1 MELKIEHYYITLI
14 LLVIFLPCSI
24 SVSISPSLSPS
35 QSPSPSPLDPKQ
47 LKALH
52 SLGLSSRNPCANP
65 SPHHNATSCD
75 SSHPFRHILSLT
87 LSNCSSS
94 SFPSLSLSLRSFSSL
109 SSLSSLSF
117 INCSI
122 PPPRHLPSSLL
133 SFSSNSSLRH
143 ISSLLLSRLN
153 NLTSLS
159 ILSVPITGSGLP
171 LILSHMPHLL
181 SLTISQSNLSGPLP
195 SSLISSL
202 PLTHLDLSSNNLN
215 GTLPTFSSS
224 THLQYL
230 NLENNNFRG
239 VIPYNSSF
247 ITRLQLFK
255 VSGNPNLCYN
265 HSVLSSKLSLGVA
278 KCDQYGLPIS
288 PPPAA
293 DSPGKS
299 NSDDSLDDEDDGG
312 LKSNVE
318 HHGGGGPHKLVLG
331 VAITL
336 SFLVFLVIFLLCI
349 SKACGC
355 R

>member
-1 MELKIEHYYITLI
+1 MKLKIQQHITLMVMVMVI
-14 LLVIFLPCSI
+14 IFLPYSI
-24 SVSISPSLSPS
+24 SISISPSLSPS

-52 SLGLSSRNPCANP
+52 FLGLSSHNPCSNP

-75 SSHPFRHILSLT
+75 SSHPFRHIISLT
-87 LSNCSSS
+87 LSNCTSL
-94 SFPSLSLSLRSFSSL
+94 PSLSLSLRSFSSL
-109 SSLSSLSF
+109 SSLSF
-117 INCSI
+117 INCSV
-122 PPPRHLPSSLL
+122 PPPRHLPSSLH
-133 SFSSNSSLRH
+133 SFTSNSSLRH
-143 ISSLLLSRLN
+143 LSSLLLSRLH
-153 NLTSLS
+153 NLTSIS

-171 LILSHMPHLL
+171 LILSQMPHLL

-195 SSLISSL
+195 SSLFSL

-215 GTLPTFSSS
+215 GTLPIFPASS

-230 NLENNNFRG
+230 NLENNNFHG

-265 HSVLSSKLSLGVA
+265 HSILSSKLSLGVA

-293 DSPGKS
+293 DSPRKS
-299 NSDDSLDDEDDGG
+299 NSDDSLDDEDDGS
-312 LKSNVE
+312 LKSTNGE
-318 HHGGGGPHKLVLG
+318 HHGGGGPNKLVLG